1 MSDDQYDLFEPK
13 LGKPRA
19 DTGDNV
25 GRSVRQVRSF
35 HRQVMEAVTKAGGNP
50 RRLAGAGGT
59 RSDGKQRTG
68 RFNARGRGAKIVKTF
83 PTDNGWKF
91 DTSSGQRIRMRR
103 VVVKARVVKLRGP
116 QSRAGYAH
124 LRYLQR
130 DGVSREGEPGRLY
143 NRDLEH
149 ADGNK
154 FLDRGE
160 GDRHQFRFIVA
171 PEDGIE
177 IGDLR
182 TFTRKLMAQMEQD
195 LDTQL
200 DWVAVDHHN
209 TGHPHSHVVV
219 RGVTDDG
226 KILNIAGDYIARGI
240 RYRASEILTR
250 ELGLQSELEVQ
261 RQLDREVD
269 QERLTRLDRELVQ
282 QAGEK
287 LELDTRLSQEDGTF
301 GDAQRYRLL
310 KRLKK
315 LERMGLAT
323 ERETGQWT
331 LDGKLEKTLRAM
343 GERGDIIKTMHREMR
358 AYGIDRGVGEFAI
371 HHGADI
377 PRWIPGRVIGKGLAL
392 NEMTD
397 RVHVLVDGADGRVHY
412 AEMPGANAEGV
423 KIGDVVG
430 LGKAVVETR
439 ETDRNIAN
447 YARECRGA
455 YEPILDA
462 MGAEDEGR
470 LPNTGRKGYHDAH
483 VRRLQ
488 SLEKLGM
495 VERVSET
502 MWKIPDDFLQ
512 KARDYDVKHNRQL
525 TVARIA
531 MLDLDALTHTHA
543 ATFLDQELIADNPRA
558 LRDSGFG
565 RELHAALVRRQEWLV
580 EQGLARKQDG
590 RVIYRNDLMT
600 TLAGREISEK
610 GAQIAQERG
619 GTFHTL
625 KDGSHISGRY
635 RGALEL
641 VSGRYAL
648 LEQRSREFALVPWRP
663 DLERARNREIDGWVR
678 GRDVQWNFG
687 RHRDRG
693 LGISM

>member
-13 LGKPRA
+13 LGKPRSDA
-19 DTGDNV
+19 GQ
-25 GRSVRQVRSF
+25 GAERSTRQVSSF
-35 HRQVMEAVTKAGGNP
+35 HRQVMRAVARAGGNP
-50 RRLAGAGGT
+50 RRLGKATGK
-59 RSDGKQRTG
+59 RIDGKPRTG

-83 PTDNGWKF
+83 PADNGWKL
-91 DTSSGQRIRMRR
+91 DASSGQRMRMRR

-143 NRDLEH
+143 SRDLKH

-154 FLDRGE
+154 FLDRAE

-177 IGDLR
+177 VGDLR
-182 TFTRKLMAQMEQD
+182 TFTRELMAQMEKD
-195 LDTQL
+195 LDTEL
-200 DWVAVDHHN
+200 EWVAVDHHN

-261 RQLDREVD
+261 QQLDREVD
-269 QERLTRLDRELVQ
+269 LERFTRLDRELVQ
-282 QAGEK
+282 QAGET
-287 LELDTRLSQEDGTF
+287 LEIDTRLSQEDGAF

-323 ERETGQWT
+323 ERETGRWT
-331 LDGKLEKTLRAM
+331 LDGRLEKTLRAM
-343 GERGDIIKTMHREMR
+343 GERGDIVKTMHREMV

-423 KIGDVVG
+423 KIGDLVG
-430 LGKAVVETR
+430 LGRATPEVR
-439 ETDRNIAN
+439 QTDRDIAD
-447 YARECRGA
+447 YARENGGA
-455 YEPILDA
+455 YEPIIDSSA
-462 MGAEDEGR
+462 AHDEGR
-470 LPNTGRKGYHDAH
+470 TRPGYYNEH
-483 VRRLQ
+483 VRRLET
-488 SLEKLGM
+488 LERAGI
-495 VERVSET
+495 VERMSDT
-502 MWKIPDDFLQ
+502 MWRIPDDFLERV
-512 KARDYDVKHNRQL
+512 KAHEAKHNRQL
-525 TVARIA
+525 TVRVLAIA
-531 MLDLDALTHTHA
+531 DLDALVDARA
-543 ATFLDQELIADNPRA
+543 ATFLDQELLSENPRA
-558 LRDSGFG
+558 LRDTGFG
-565 RELHAALVRRQEWLV
+565 RELHGALVRRQEWLV
-580 EQGLARKQDG
+580 EQGLARKQD
-590 RVIYRNDLMT
+590 RKSV
-600 TLAGREISEK
+600 
-610 GAQIAQERG
+610 
-619 GTFHTL
+619 
-625 KDGSHISGRY
+625 
-635 RGALEL
+635 
-641 VSGRYAL
+641 V
-648 LEQRSREFALVPWRP
+648 
-663 DLERARNREIDGWVR
+663 
-678 GRDVQWNFG
+678 
-687 RHRDRG
+687 
-693 LGISM
+693 